1 MEKLFWEGTDTTPQ
15 VILDPE
21 TEKYEITGRSFPED
35 PMIFFQPIFDWI
47 DANVPFIQHKICVT
61 MYLEYFNSASNR
73 LILLIMKRFEEHFLT
88 GKNIVVNWNYD
99 DEEVLGDGQ
108 MYSTLVN
115 LPFNLVEVNMD

>member
-1 MEKLFWEGTDTTPQ
+1 MNRLFWEGTETTPQ

-21 TEKYEITGRSFPED
+21 TETYEITGRSFPED
-35 PMIFFQPIFDWI
+35 PLNFFQPIFDWI
-47 DANVPFIQHKICVT
+47 DTNVPLIHHKIIMT

-73 LILLIMKRFEEHFLT
+73 IILLIMKRFEEHFSN
-88 GKNIVVNWNYD
+88 GKDIVINWSYD

-115 LPFNLVEVNMD
+115 LPFNLIEVEI